1 MLFVKKCRFFWRLDE
16 IFGARSNNE
25 PVIAAADTESPQPHP
40 QVPSHLQSRRP
51 LEPLVLDTDESDQE
65 QQEER
70 QNPRASREVDEDVP
84 GREDSANLNNG
95 LNLLPSSQPETCTA
109 VLSTSI
115 RSKSKSGAARNGN
128 NDGGL
133 KRLLDLDRSD
143 WVGRE
148 EKRLKMQGDLQLQI
162 TRMQTESQERL
173 LEMLMRM
180 QREERECQR
189 ERDERQLQ
197 MIQSVMASMTGI
209 VNSAIGSNHKSNTS
223 T

>member
-1 MLFVKKCRFFWRLDE
+1 
-16 IFGARSNNE
+16 
-25 PVIAAADTESPQPHP
+25 
-40 QVPSHLQSRRP
+40 
-51 LEPLVLDTDESDQE
+51 VLDTDESDQE

-70 QNPRASREVDEDVP
+70 QNPRASREVDEEVP
-84 GREDSANLNNG
+84 EREDSANDG
-95 LNLLPSSQPETCTA
+95 LNLPSSQPETSTA
-109 VLSTSI
+109 VLSTSV
-115 RSKSKSGAARNGN
+115 RSKSKSGAARKGN

-143 WVGRE
+143 WAERE

-197 MIQSVMASMTGI
+197 MIQSVMTSMAGI